1 MTFLAKFRDY
11 RNQINDYIKN
21 RFGINLNIPEAN
33 DNSVNQNHKE
43 KPKASIPDNDDNLVN
58 QNHKEKPK
66 APIPDTDDNLV
77 NQKHKEKPK
86 PPIPDNESSINDNTV
101 YPEILVHVDYA
112 FYKYFINYFIK

>member
-33 DNSVNQNHKE
+33 DNS
-43 KPKASIPDNDDNLVN
+43 VN